1 MTPDRRA
8 STLRLS
14 RCGSLRVQECGGGFP
29 TFFVSCTLRS
39 YVNDTLEG
47 LVSATLDEMD
57 LDLVEVRRGGSRS
70 RPTIDVRVERRDGQ
84 AVTVDDC
91 ARASR
96 ALEARLDADGS
107 VGDRYVLEVSSPGV
121 ERPLLKPAD
130 WQRFT
135 GRKAKVLS
143 DALGGREEVEIVAL
157 EGDAGAEIV
166 VVRDGRGAERRVPLT
181 QVREARLAFHW

>member
-1 MTPDRRA
+1 MWGR
-8 STLRLS
+8 S
-14 RCGSLRVQECGGGFP
+14 P

-47 LVSATLDEMD
+47 LVNATLDEMQ

-84 AVTVDDC
+84 PVTVDDC

-107 VGDRYVLEVSSPGV
+107 LGQRYVLEVSSPGV
-121 ERPLLKPAD
+121 ERPLLKATD
-130 WQRFT
+130 WQRFA

-157 EGDAGAEIV
+157 EGDTGAEIV
-166 VVRDGRGAERRVPLT
+166 VVRDGRGAERRVPLA

>member
-1 MTPDRRA
+1 
-8 STLRLS
+8 
-14 RCGSLRVQECGGGFP
+14 
-29 TFFVSCTLRS
+29 
-39 YVNDTLEG
+39 VNNALEG
-47 LVSATLDEMD
+47 LVTATLDEME
-57 LDLVEVRRGGSRS
+57 LDLIELRRGGSRS

-84 AVTVDDC
+84 PVTVDDC

-96 ALEARLDADGS
+96 ALEVRLDADG
-107 VGDRYVLEVSSPGV
+107 GLGERYVLEVSSPGV

-130 WQRFT
+130 WRRFA

-157 EGDAGAEIV
+157 EGVTGAEVV
-166 VVRDGRGAERRVPLT
+166 VVRDGRGAERRVPLA

>member
-1 MTPDRRA
+1 
-8 STLRLS
+8 
-14 RCGSLRVQECGGGFP
+14 
-29 TFFVSCTLRS
+29 
-39 YVNDTLEG
+39 VNDTLEG
-47 LVSATLDEMD
+47 LVRASLDEMQ
-57 LDLVEVRRGGSRS
+57 LDLVEVRRGGSRA
-70 RPTIDVRVERRDGQ
+70 RPTIDVRVERRDGE

-107 VGDRYVLEVSSPGV
+107 LGERYVLEVSSPGV
-121 ERPLLKPAD
+121 ERPLLKAAD
-130 WQRFT
+130 WRRFA

-157 EGDAGAEIV
+157 EGDSGAEIV
-166 VVRDGRGAERRVPLT
+166 VVRDGRGAERRVPLA

>member
-1 MTPDRRA
+1 MSD
-8 STLRLS
+8 
-14 RCGSLRVQECGGGFP
+14 G
-29 TFFVSCTLRS
+29 
-39 YVNDTLEG
+39 LEE
-47 LVSATLDEMD
+47 LVTTTLDEMG

-70 RPTIDVRVERRDGQ
+70 RPTIDVRVERRDGM

-96 ALEARLDADGS
+96 ALEARLDAEGN
-107 VGDRYVLEVSSPGV
+107 VGERYVLEVSSPGV

-130 WQRFT
+130 WRRFA
-135 GRKAKVLS
+135 GKRAKVLS

-157 EGDAGAEIV
+157 DGEPGAEVV
-166 VVRDGRGAERRVPLT
+166 VVRDGRGAERRVPLA

>member
-1 MTPDRRA
+1 MW
-8 STLRLS
+8 
-14 RCGSLRVQECGGGFP
+14 GSSP

-39 YVNDTLEG
+39 YVNDALER
-47 LVSATLDEMD
+47 LVTATLDEMQ
-57 LDLVEVRRGGSRS
+57 LDLVEVRRGGSRA

-84 AVTVDDC
+84 PVTVDDC

-96 ALEARLDADGS
+96 ALEARLDTDGS
-107 VGDRYVLEVSSPGV
+107 LGERYVLEVSSPGV

-130 WQRFT
+130 WQRFA

-157 EGDAGAEIV
+157 EGDSGAEVV
-166 VVRDGRGAERRVPLT
+166 VVRDGRGAERRVPLA

>member
-1 MTPDRRA
+1 M
-8 STLRLS
+8 
-14 RCGSLRVQECGGGFP
+14 
-29 TFFVSCTLRS
+29 
-39 YVNDTLEG
+39 NDGLEEI
-47 LVSATLDEMD
+47 VTTTLDEMG

-70 RPTIDVRVERRDGQ
+70 RPTIDVRVERRDGM

-96 ALEARLDADGS
+96 ALEARLDAEGS
-107 VGDRYVLEVSSPGV
+107 VGERYVLEVSSPGV

-130 WQRFT
+130 WRRFAGQR
-135 GRKAKVLS
+135 AKVLS

-157 EGDAGAEIV
+157 DGEAGAEVV
-166 VVRDGRGAERRVPLT
+166 VVRDSRGAERRVPLA

>member
-1 MTPDRRA
+1 MW
-8 STLRLS
+8 
-14 RCGSLRVQECGGGFP
+14 GSSP

-47 LVSATLDEMD
+47 LVKATLDEMQ

-70 RPTIDVRVERRDGQ
+70 RPTVDVRVERRDGQ

-107 VGDRYVLEVSSPGV
+107 LGERYVLEVSSPGV
-121 ERPLLKPAD
+121 ERPLLKAAD

-157 EGDAGAEIV
+157 EGDTGAEIV
-166 VVRDGRGAERRVPLT
+166 VVRDGRGAERRVPLA

>member
-1 MTPDRRA
+1 M
-8 STLRLS
+8 
-14 RCGSLRVQECGGGFP
+14 
-29 TFFVSCTLRS
+29 
-39 YVNDTLEG
+39 NDGLEH
-47 LVSATLDEMD
+47 LVTTTLDEMA

-70 RPTIDVRVERRDGQ
+70 RPTIDVRVERRDGM

-107 VGDRYVLEVSSPGV
+107 MGERYVLEVSSPGV

-130 WQRFT
+130 WRRFAGQR
-135 GRKAKVLS
+135 AKVLS

-157 EGDAGAEIV
+157 DGEPGAEVV
-166 VVRDGRGAERRVPLT
+166 VVRDGRGAERRVPLA

>member
-1 MTPDRRA
+1 MW
-8 STLRLS
+8 
-14 RCGSLRVQECGGGFP
+14 GSSP
-29 TFFVSCTLRS
+29 TFFVSCTLRC
-39 YVNDTLEG
+39 YVNDTLEA
-47 LVSATLDEMD
+47 LVTTTLDEMQ

-84 AVTVDDC
+84 PVTVDDC

-96 ALEARLDADGS
+96 AIEARLDAEGS
-107 VGDRYVLEVSSPGV
+107 LGDRYVLEVSSPGV

-130 WQRFT
+130 WRRFA

-157 EGDAGAEIV
+157 EGDPGAEVV
-166 VVRDGRGAERRVPLT
+166 VVRDERGAERRVPLA